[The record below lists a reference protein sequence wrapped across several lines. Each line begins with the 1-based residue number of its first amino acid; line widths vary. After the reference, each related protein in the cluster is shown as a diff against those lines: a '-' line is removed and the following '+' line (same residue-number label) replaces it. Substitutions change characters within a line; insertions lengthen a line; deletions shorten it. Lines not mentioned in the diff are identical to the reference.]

1 MTLAAMIAEDEDA
14 LICDFAE
21 TYHIHDYKAIPI
33 SLAATLSSGL
43 GEKSR
48 IKKKISKNDSDAST
62 LLLASVA
69 DGVRLIAWMLSED
82 GKNGVNRPKSIYG
95 AITGMNEEKNN
106 DDAIVFQSPEDFEQA
121 RKKIIE
127 GAVK

>member
-21 TYHIHDYKAIPI
+21 TYHIYDYKAIPI

-62 LLLASVA
+62 LLLASIA

-82 GKNGVNRPKSIYG
+82 GKNGVNRPKSIYE
-95 AITGMNEEKNN
+95 AITGKNEEKKN
-106 DDAIVFQSPEDFEQA
+106 DEAMVFQSPEDFERT
-121 RKKIIE
+121 RKEIIE